1 SGKGMAGEE
10 IHPKGGEALRP
21 AWERDPVAPRWED
34 AGDEPL
40 VQALREAHGDA
51 VEAARRYAGDLTL
64 RIRRENLLDVA
75 RSLKDEHGFTL
86 LLDLRGTADPDGSS
100 PFQTVYSLQSP
111 ETSQRVRLKVA
122 APVEAG
128 EVEAEKVAGEEI
140 EAEPGTEEE
149 NADHPPAPPAGF
161 PSVSGLWRGAAW
173 LEREVHDRFG
183 ARFEGHS
190 DLEEDD
196 RPSAVEEE
204 MEVRFASRPPAPPGL
219 LRLRLRIDG
228 ERLAHLTA
236 GSPRREA
243 EEHLALRPFPQS
255 LDLARHPDSPAAVA
269 AGLAAC
275 GTVERLAGLAVPPR
289 ARSLRT
295 VFAELER
302 LASHLLWLAV
312 HAAEVGDPGPAPACL
327 RERERVLELLAEEGG
342 PRLIPGGLLRDL
354 PDGWGE
360 RCRAFL
366 DGFGARLDEVETRLT
381 ENRVWKKRTVG
392 VGILPPEVALEHG
405 VTGPLLRA
413 SGVARDLRKDRPYEA
428 YGEVDFEVAVGKSGD
443 TYDRYC
449 VRVAEMRQSARIVA
463 LCLDRLPGGAVRA
476 YCPAAL
482 RAAGDAEIYH
492 GVEAPRG
499 EVGCHVSGL
508 RAPDGEDR
516 GLYRC
521 QLRTPSAFHLQVL
534 PELARGQR
542 LASLVALVGTCDLAF
557 GIDV

>member
-1 SGKGMAGEE
+1 MAGEE
-10 IHPKGGEALRP
+10 IHPKGREALHP

-51 VEAARRYAGDLTL
+51 VESARRYAGDLTL
-64 RIRRENLLDVA
+64 RIRRQDLLAVA
-75 RSLKDEHGFTL
+75 HSLKDEHGFTL
-86 LLDLRGTADPDGSS
+86 LLDLRGIADPDGSS
-100 PFQTVYSLQSP
+100 PFQMVYSLQSP

-122 APVEAG
+122 APAEVGDVEDVEE
-128 EVEAEKVAGEEI
+128 EVERSEEA

-149 NADHPPAPPAGF
+149 RVDPAPAPPAGF

-173 LEREVHDRFG
+173 LEREVHGRFG
-183 ARFEGHS
+183 ARFEGHP

-196 RPSAVEEE
+196 RPTAVEEE

-228 ERLAHLTA
+228 ERLAHLAA

-255 LDLARHPDSPAAVA
+255 LDLAGHPDSPAAVA
-269 AGLAAC
+269 ASLAAC
-275 GTVERLAGLAVPPR
+275 GTVERLAGLSVPPR
-289 ARSLRT
+289 ARTLRT

-302 LASHLLWLAV
+302 IASHLLWLAV
-312 HAAEVGDPGPAPACL
+312 HAADVGDPGPSPACL

-342 PRLIPGGLLRDL
+342 PRLLPGGLLRDL
-354 PDGWGE
+354 PAGWGE

-366 DGFGARLDEVETRLT
+366 DGFGARLDEVEARLT
-381 ENRVWKKRTVG
+381 ENPVWKKRTVG

-449 VRVAEMRQSARIVA
+449 VRVAEMRQSARIVG

-476 YCPAAL
+476 YCPAAVG
-482 RAAGDAEIYH
+482 AARDAEVYH

-499 EVGCHVSGL
+499 EVGCHLSGL
-508 RAPDGEDR
+508 PAPDGEDR

-521 QLRTPSAFHLQVL
+521 HLRTPSAFHLQAL

-542 LASLVALVGTCDLAF
+542 LASLVALVGTCDVAF
-557 GIDV
+557 GIDA